1 MSASLQKPLE
11 NRRWVLRKRPE
22 AEITAEQLKLVT
34 EPVPELREDQVLIR
48 NIYLSLDPTHRLWM
62 SDREQYLPPVQV
74 GDVMR
79 GGTVGVVEQSRSD
92 RFTTGDIVKPMVGGW
107 EAYTVADA
115 KLVRPV
121 ERNVNVPLSAYM
133 SVLGSTGITAYF
145 GLLDIGNPQPG
156 ETVVVTADAGGVGST
171 VGEIAKAKGCRVVGI
186 AGGPE
191 KCRWI
196 TEELGFDGAIDYR
209 NEDVPAALDRLC
221 PDGVDIQFEN
231 VGGDIMDAVY
241 DRLNL
246 NGRLSLCGM
255 ISRYNDEG
263 VMPGPRDF
271 GRVLMKRLTVKG
283 FIVIDYQK
291 RFPEAL
297 EALAD
302 WVSQD
307 QIKWKNHV
315 VDGLENALDGLSLLF
330 SGKNDGKLMVKV
342 SDEP

>member
-1 MSASLQKPLE
+1 MTEKRQ
-11 NRRWVLRKRPE
+11 NQRWVLRKRPE
-22 AEITAEQLKLVT
+22 ADITAEHLELVT
-34 EPVPELREDQVLIR
+34 QPVPDLEDGQVLIR

-79 GGTVGVVEQSRSD
+79 GGTLGVVEESRSD
-92 RFTTGDIVKPMVGGW
+92 RFKAGDIVKPVVGGW
-107 EAYTVADA
+107 EAFTVADG
-115 KLVRPV
+115 KMVRPV
-121 ERNVNVPLSAYM
+121 DRHPDIPLSAYM

-156 ETVVVTADAGGVGST
+156 ETLVVSAAAGAVGSI
-171 VGEIAKAKGCRVVGI
+171 VGQIGKLKGCRVVGI

-191 KCRWI
+191 KCRWL
-196 TEELGFDGAIDYR
+196 TDELGFDGAIDYR
-209 NEDVPAALDRLC
+209 NDDVPASLDRLC

-231 VGGDIMDAVY
+231 VGGDIMDAIY
-241 DRLNL
+241 NRLNL

-263 VMPGPRDF
+263 VMPGPKDF

-297 EALAD
+297 EALTE
-302 WVSQD
+302 WVSKD
-307 QIKWKNHV
+307 QLKWKNHV
-315 VDGLENALDGLSLLF
+315 VEGLDNALDGLSLLF
-330 SGKNDGKLMVKV
+330 TGGNDGKLMVRV
-342 SDEP
+342 SEEP